1 MSNLNVLSEQDRAVL
16 ETIRMRLSRQESL
29 LYLKDHG
36 FEMSQTTLTRHKR
49 KLESQKLKRLYNI
62 AKYGFQDA
70 HLERIEQ
77 LELIQRLMWQ
87 DYKECKDAFKRACI
101 LEKIASIQ
109 PYLSAYYEAT
119 KDIIALKKRKKKL
132 ENEHTEEDIDI
143 PQS

>member
-1 MSNLNVLSEQDRAVL
+1 
-16 ETIRMRLSRQESL
+16 MRLTIEQSL
-29 LYLKDHG
+29 DYMKDAG
-36 FEMSQTTLTRHKR
+36 YEVSQATYCRMKN
-49 KLESQKLKRLYNI
+49 KLQSQKLQRLYNI
-62 AKYGFQDA
+62 AKYGFTDA

-77 LELIQRLMWQ
+77 LELIQKLMWN
-87 DYKECKDAFKRACI
+87 DYNQCQDAFKRACI